1 MIEDNPD
8 DVASFRGHLRQSK
21 EAEQAVVHVYGT
33 FAQAINFLCIHSVDV
48 IILDLTLPDG
58 HGIGLIEKVKNVAP
72 RVPIIVSTNL
82 EDDHTALMS
91 FKAGAED
98 FLVKAKM
105 DGDSL
110 LRSIR
115 YAIERKKEQENSL
128 EANLFLTTIFE
139 HIPNTI
145 FVKEAEDLRFVRFN
159 KAAEELFGLSSQSV
173 LGKNDYDFFPRE
185 QADFFTS
192 KDREVLS
199 NKKIVEIAEE
209 PVTTKF
215 KGVRILRTVKVPV
228 LDSKGEPRFLL
239 GISEDIT
246 DKKNAE
252 KALRESQEQLYS
264 SQKMEAVGRLA
275 GGIAHDFNNL
285 LGTILGFCRFLL
297 ESCPDGDPR
306 REDIQE
312 IIHAGDRASALTKQL
327 LAFGRKQMLRPAVFD
342 LNTCINEFSK
352 IIHRTVNEDIEVVM
366 HLTPEPNPIYADRTQ
381 IEQVILNL
389 AINACDAMPK
399 GGRLTLSTF
408 NETVAIPREVGKYEI
423 SSGEYVVFSISDTG
437 IGMDDETME
446 RIFEPF
452 FTTKELGKGTGL
464 GLATVYG
471 IIKQSGG
478 YVAVDSEKGK
488 GSIFSVY
495 MPKKSVPPVA
505 AVKQATPTPSQSGH
519 ETVLLVEDEKPLR
532 EIMSRAFQSKG
543 YRVVVAKDGAE
554 ALTACKNTKNKLE
567 LMVSDVMIPG
577 VKGVELADKI
587 KAMQPGISII
597 FISGYAGDVIGN
609 HGILESDINFLPKP
623 FDPDKLLSKARELL
637 DAKRP

>member
-1 MIEDNPD
+1 
-8 DVASFRGHLRQSK
+8 
-21 EAEQAVVHVYGT
+21 
-33 FAQAINFLCIHSVDV
+33 
-48 IILDLTLPDG
+48 
-58 HGIGLIEKVKNVAP
+58 
-72 RVPIIVSTNL
+72 
-82 EDDHTALMS
+82 
-91 FKAGAED
+91 
-98 FLVKAKM
+98 
-105 DGDSL
+105 
-110 LRSIR
+110 
-115 YAIERKKEQENSL
+115 
-128 EANLFLTTIFE
+128 
-139 HIPNTI
+139 
-145 FVKEAEDLRFVRFN
+145 
-159 KAAEELFGLSSQSV
+159 
-173 LGKNDYDFFPRE
+173 
-185 QADFFTS
+185 
-192 KDREVLS
+192 
-199 NKKIVEIAEE
+199 
-209 PVTTKF
+209 
-215 KGVRILRTVKVPV
+215 
-228 LDSKGEPRFLL
+228 
-239 GISEDIT
+239 
-246 DKKNAE
+246 
-252 KALRESQEQLYS
+252 
-264 SQKMEAVGRLA
+264 
-275 GGIAHDFNNL
+275 
-285 LGTILGFCRFLL
+285 
-297 ESCPDGDPR
+297 
-306 REDIQE
+306 
-312 IIHAGDRASALTKQL
+312 
-327 LAFGRKQMLRPAVFD
+327 
-342 LNTCINEFSK
+342 
-352 IIHRTVNEDIEVVM
+352 
-366 HLTPEPNPIYADRTQ
+366 
-381 IEQVILNL
+381 
-389 AINACDAMPK
+389 
-399 GGRLTLSTF
+399 
-408 NETVAIPREVGKYEI
+408 VAIPREVGKYEI